1 MKKLRVFSKLTGS
14 QLKVR
19 RFLRIRTLFYTLSF
33 LALIKLSLLFVFL
46 GTYVY
51 SLEAKQGATMGSCP
65 PEFTEFLRL
74 EKSRLYEKA
83 KELEVK
89 EKELKLLE
97 IRIQEQISVLKELQ
111 ASVEEK
117 LNRIEAVRETRINLL
132 VKAISEMKP
141 SKAAEMLINMDRDMA
156 VKILSQLKSNQIASI
171 LSAMPPEKAASI
183 SEALTGYP
191 SKE

>member
-1 MKKLRVFSKLTGS
+1 MRKIKVPFKLMGSWVKIKKFFKI
-14 QLKVR
+14 KM
-19 RFLRIRTLFYTLSF
+19 LFYTLSF
-33 LALIKLSLLFVFL
+33 LALVKLSLLFVLL

-51 SLEAKQGATMGSCP
+51 TLEAKQETTLGSCP
-65 PEFTEFLRL
+65 PEFTEFLKL
-74 EKSRLYEKA
+74 ERSRLHEKA

-97 IRIQEQISVLKELQ
+97 MRIQEQINVLKELQ

>member
-1 MKKLRVFSKLTGS
+1 MKRIKIFSKLPGS

-19 RFLRIRTLFYTLSF
+19 KFFRIRNLFYTLSF
-33 LALIKLSLLFVFL
+33 LALVKLSLLFGFL

-51 SLEAKQGATMGSCP
+51 NLEAKQETTPGGCP

-97 IRIQEQISVLKELQ
+97 MRIQEQINVLKELQ

-132 VKAISEMKP
+132 VRAISEMKP